1 MRPLTT
7 PLYTLVYITSG
18 WHAAAGRWT
27 NYDRQIAD
35 KCYYSSS
42 LIEKEIRCGCAAD
55 FPCPSRPLL
64 IDVTLLSPPA
74 STSHSI
80 PPFSH
85 HPHLLSVEPHA
96 KLAIKSTAKRV
107 QSESLSV
114 PPYRTRLLAA
124 TLMFLKSII
133 WNPQTTRQVFF
144 GVMPP
149 QPFLDKLHPMSKDS
163 PTCPDSTRRGLLRVF
178 LVQIMRSMYAP
189 HL

>member
-1 MRPLTT
+1 MSPLLGSGAVDPIERQLDKRYKRQRTDQGRTWDLRPLTT

-80 PPFSH
+80 PPFPH
-85 HPHLLSVEPHA
+85 HPH
-96 KLAIKSTAKRV
+96 
-107 QSESLSV
+107 
-114 PPYRTRLLAA
+114 
-124 TLMFLKSII
+124 
-133 WNPQTTRQVFF
+133 
-144 GVMPP
+144 
-149 QPFLDKLHPMSKDS
+149 
-163 PTCPDSTRRGLLRVF
+163 
-178 LVQIMRSMYAP
+178 
-189 HL
+189 